1 MLKDALPKIISEEL
15 PGAITKEILKI
26 REENTAGAI
35 KPLYPLSIKSGQ
47 GAMVEDFE
55 GNRYVDFVGGVGVLN
70 IGYSHPEVIEVV
82 KQQADSFF
90 HSMYNIT
97 THENY
102 GLLAKKL
109 NEIAPTTGTS
119 RKTYFANSG
128 AEAIENAIKV
138 AKSATGRKNIIAFTG
153 AFHGRTLMAV
163 TLTAKKS
170 LSKGIGADAPG
181 VFRAKYPYLYRKPEA
196 MSDQEMIDHCIESIS
211 QIFEHSAPADEVA
224 GIIMEPLQGEGGF
237 VPAPIEFVKALRQ
250 VCDDH
255 GIVLIADE
263 VQSGFCR
270 TGRMFCTDYWAEA
283 GVRPDIICV
292 AKSIA
297 AGMPLSGI
305 VVNGAI
311 MDRVL
316 PSTIGGTF
324 GGNAMSVAAGLK
336 VIEIMERE
344 KLDER
349 ALEIGATVTKRYEE
363 FARKYPFVGDYRGI
377 GAMIGLELVKDKD
390 TKEPYPEKVN
400 AVIDYCFHHGLLIE
414 NAGAYGNVIRFLAPL
429 VITDAQL
436 LSGLDILDDALA
448 NALA

>member
-1 MLKDALPKIISEEL
+1 MLKDALPRIISEQL
-15 PGAITKEILKI
+15 PGKCSQEVFKI
-26 REENTAGAI
+26 REENTAGAV
-35 KPLYPLSIKSGQ
+35 KSLYPVAIKKAQ
-47 GAMVEDFE
+47 GAIVEDLD

-70 IGYSHPEVIEVV
+70 IGYSHPEVIAVV
-82 KQQADSFF
+82 KDQADKFF

-109 NEIAPTTGTS
+109 NEIVPTTGTA

-138 AKSATGRKNIIAFTG
+138 AKAATGRKNIIAFTG

-181 VFRAKYPYLYRKPEA
+181 VFRAKYPYLYRKPET
-196 MSDQEMIDHCIESIS
+196 MSDQEMIDQCLESIE
-211 QIFEHSAPADEVA
+211 QIFEHSSPADEVA
-224 GIIMEPLQGEGGF
+224 GIILEPLQGEGGF
-237 VPAPIEFVKALRQ
+237 IPAPIEFVKALRQ
-250 VCDDH
+250 VCDEH
-255 GIVLIADE
+255 GIILIADE

-270 TGRMFCTDYWAEA
+270 TGRMFCTDYWKEQ
-283 GVRPDIICV
+283 GISPDIICV

-297 AGMPLSGI
+297 AGLPLSGI
-305 VVNGAI
+305 VVNASL
-311 MDRVL
+311 MDQVI

-324 GGNAMSVAAGLK
+324 GGNALSVAAGLK
-336 VIEIMERE
+336 VIEIMERDQ
-344 KLDER
+344 LDQR
-349 ALEIGATVTKRYEE
+349 ALTIGAMVSQRYQE
-363 FARKYPFVGDYRGI
+363 FAKKYPFVGDFRGI
-377 GAMIGLELVKDKD
+377 GAMIGLELVKDRQ

-400 AVIDYCFHHGLLIE
+400 AVINYCYRHGLLIE

-429 VITDAQL
+429 VISDEQL
-436 LSGLDILDDALA
+436 LCGLDILDDALQQA
-448 NALA
+448 VA